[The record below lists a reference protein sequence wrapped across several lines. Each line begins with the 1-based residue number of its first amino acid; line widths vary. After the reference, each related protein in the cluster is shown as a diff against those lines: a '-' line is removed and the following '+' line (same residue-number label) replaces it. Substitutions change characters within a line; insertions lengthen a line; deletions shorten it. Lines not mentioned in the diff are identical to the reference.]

1 VSATLPHASLSLL
14 HEAAISLRL
23 PARAR
28 FVGEHIEGLHLRGV
42 SLEAPLFERCTLQ
55 RTVFEGC
62 DMSEVRFFE
71 RTVMEA
77 CKFTR
82 VDFRAS
88 GLNDTVFRG
97 CVFDTCDFR
106 QSRFDACVLD
116 GCTFINCRIVDTGI
130 PAHATTGC
138 RFEGVLKDVRF
149 VAAGTAALLDADF
162 SACVLD
168 YVSFENCRLDNVIP
182 PRDPRHVFLPDI
194 AARARRALE
203 ALSAAPADAA
213 TKVLTRRLRRYA
225 QMQGDILNVDNLR
238 HVEEPAVAEALI
250 VALTAG

>member
-1 VSATLPHASLSLL
+1 MSAPLPQASLSLL
-14 HEAAISLRL
+14 HEAITSLRL
-23 PARAR
+23 PARSR
-28 FVGEHIEGLHLRGV
+28 FVGEHVEGLHLRGA
-42 SLEAPLFERCTLQ
+42 SLGAPLFERCTLQ
-55 RTVFEGC
+55 RALFEGC
-62 DMSEVRFFE
+62 DMSGVRFFE
-71 RTVMEA
+71 RTVVDG
-77 CKFTR
+77 CQFTR

-116 GCTFINCRIVDTGI
+116 GCTFINCRIVDTGM
-130 PAHATTGC
+130 PAHATAGC

-149 VAAGTAALLDADF
+149 VATGAPVSLDADF

-168 YVSFENCRLDNVIP
+168 YVSFENCRLDTIIP

-203 ALSAAPADAA
+203 ALSAAPADAS

-225 QMQGDILNVDNLR
+225 QMQGDILNLDNLR
-238 HVEEPAVAEALI
+238 RVEEPAVAEGLIAAL
-250 VALTAG
+250 VGR